1 MPVKEKSV
9 FKNLENINQ
18 TKKTGAK
25 LAPVILRVFGRNN
38 AIKFWQTKIDYF

>member
-1 MPVKEKSV
+1 MGKQEKSV

-25 LAPVILRVFGRNN
+25 LAPVILRDLGRNN
-38 AIKFWQTKIDYF
+38 AIKFW